1 MRPGR
6 ILLANR
12 KRIRVVVGVGVAG
25 WWFLGAGGAGAGTI
39 RGSVRFTGPA
49 VETRKV
55 SVTADQNVCGK
66 EKDSDELLLS
76 PERGIRN
83 VVVSL
88 AAPPATVNG
97 ERLPAHVQMDQK
109 QCAFT
114 PRVVVVPIGG
124 TVEFL
129 NNDRLLHN
137 LHSFSIENRT
147 FNRAQPKGRTIPIEF
162 NKKEIVRVDCDLHP
176 WMRAWVVVAD
186 SPFYAV
192 TNELGEFLL
201 DRIPPGQH
209 VLQLWQELLGTT
221 TKNVS
226 VAAHGVTTV
235 VVEMSRK

>member
-1 MRPGR
+1 MRLRR
-6 ILLANR
+6 IPLVNR
-12 KRIRVVVGVGVAG
+12 KRIRVVVGVGVAV
-25 WWFLGAGGAGAGTI
+25 WWFAGVGAAGAGTI
-39 RGSVRFTGPA
+39 RGTVRLTGPV

-66 EKDSDELLLS
+66 EKDSDELLPS
-76 PERGIRN
+76 PDRGIRN

-88 AAPPATVNG
+88 PAAPATGVA
-97 ERLPAHVQMDQK
+97 ERLPATVQMDQK
-109 QCAFT
+109 QCAFA
-114 PRVVVVPIGG
+114 PRVVVVPVGG

-147 FNRAQPKGRTIPIEF
+147 FNRVQPKGRTIPIEF

-186 SPFYAV
+186 NPFYTV
-192 TNELGEFLL
+192 TNELGEFLI
-201 DRIPPGQH
+201 DRVPPGQH

-221 TKNVS
+221 TRNVS
-226 VAAHGVTTV
+226 VADQGVTTV
-235 VVEMSRK
+235 VVEMSRR